1 MLASKVSKIIA
12 TQTYKSILLPYN
24 VLSLVSIGVREALNG
39 SGVTTEEAVE
49 VRTDLVALTL
59 TKSVALSASGLE
71 EVGTLL
77 CVTCFELA
85 IAINLYFKGSKAFRK
100 ADGR

>member
-1 MLASKVSKIIA
+1 
-12 TQTYKSILLPYN
+12 
-24 VLSLVSIGVREALNG
+24 
-39 SGVTTEEAVE
+39 VTTEEAVE

-77 CVTCFELA
+77 CVTCFHLA
-85 IAINLYFKGSKAFRK
+85 IVIILYLEGCKRLRK
-100 ADGR
+100 AESRSKCSPQEKNLRNSFQRCPDTECIF